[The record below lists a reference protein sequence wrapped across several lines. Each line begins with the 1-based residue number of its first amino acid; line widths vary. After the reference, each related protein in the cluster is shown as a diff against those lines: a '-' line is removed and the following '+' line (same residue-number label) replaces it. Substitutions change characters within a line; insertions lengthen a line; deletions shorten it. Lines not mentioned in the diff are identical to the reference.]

1 MAIHLNVASKKHPM
15 KCVILAAGD
24 GLRLRPLTETRP
36 KPLLVAGGKPIIH
49 HLLSEAAK
57 AGISEAVIVVRHMK
71 EKLTEYLQGTD
82 LGIKLTFVEQGQDSG
97 TGAAL
102 LCAEKEIN
110 DTFIALAGDIVTEAS
125 VIRSVMEAHEGGIT
139 LGLKKVPNPHE
150 YGVVE
155 LSGDRISLFEEKP
168 RHPKSDL
175 ANLSIYCM
183 EPTVFSE
190 LRSIGKSERGEYEI
204 VSLFTGAKGVVSQGY
219 WKDIAYP
226 WDLLEANEHLLGRA
240 EARSGRIENSTIEG
254 KVVMEKGARIIDSYV
269 EGCSYIGAGTV
280 IGPNACLRGYNS
292 IGRDCSIGP
301 GTTVKSSIL
310 LDRVNAKHLSYIG
323 DSVIGEGVNF
333 GSGTQIANYRFDSEN
348 VNVLT
353 ERGWA
358 NSGRKKLGAFV
369 GDNTKFGVLSCTMP
383 GQLIGANCWI
393 HSGVVVNKNV
403 PSGSRV
409 YTRQPIEFGKMEAEE
424 TQ

>member
-1 MAIHLNVASKKHPM
+1 MNLNITNRNQSM

-24 GLRLRPLTETRP
+24 GTRLRPLTETRP

-49 HLLSEAAK
+49 HLLDEAAK
-57 AGISEAVIVVRHMK
+57 AGVTEAAVVVRHMK
-71 EKLTEYLQGTD
+71 DRLIGYLEGAGIGMKLS
-82 LGIKLTFVEQGQDSG
+82 FVEQGDDPG

-102 LCAEKEIN
+102 LCAEKGID
-110 DTFIALAGDIVTEAS
+110 DTFLAMAGDIVTEAS
-125 VIRSVMEAHEGGIT
+125 VIKAVIDAHEGGIT
-139 LGLKKVPNPHE
+139 IGLKKVPNPHE

-155 LSGDRISLFEEKP
+155 LSGGRVSLFEEKP
-168 RHPKSDL
+168 KHPKSDL

-204 VSLFTGAKGVVSQGY
+204 VSLFTGARGVVADGY
-219 WKDIAYP
+219 WRDIAYP
-226 WDLLEANEHLLGRA
+226 WDLLEANEHLLGRM

-254 KVVMEKGARIIDSYV
+254 KVIMEKGARIIDSYV
-269 EGCSYIGAGTV
+269 EGSAYIGAGTV
-280 IGPNACLRGYNS
+280 IGPNACLRGCNS

-301 GTTVKSSIL
+301 GTTVKGSIL

-383 GQLIGANCWI
+383 GKLIGSNCWI

-409 YTRQPIEFGKMEAEE
+409 YTRQPIEFGRMEEEE